1 MKNQTK
7 PHPRPKA
14 QSAKPKRQKMGEGKK
29 ESSRQIIEDRQTD
42 EISRGMVQRFRMI
55 LGKQPYGIL
64 VVNNDGRAEFANQAF
79 CDFLSLNEQPEA
91 LVGLTS
97 EQVIQKILPVY
108 ADPDAALA
116 RIKDVVARGEAIF
129 NNESWLRNGRVLL
142 MDFEPII
149 VDGKDTGRMWISRD
163 ITDSNRAEE
172 RIKTIL
178 RTALDGFYMI
188 NAEGRI
194 LEANDSYCSMIGYSR
209 AELLQMSV
217 KDVEAVETEEVIK
230 KRIQRIIENGLER
243 FETKHRR
250 KNGSVFTIE
259 ASVKYLNDGSGN
271 LVVFMRDVTEPRQAQ
286 EELRE
291 SEEKFR
297 NLFNNSEVGMFR
309 TRLDGSKILDCNE
322 KYLEI
327 LGCTFDEIKDKPS
340 VDLWADKQERDL
352 LVKILKADGHV
363 TNFEFNVLNKQGEV
377 RRCITSLRL
386 YPDTGVL
393 EGSIQDITER
403 QQIEQALMESEERFR
418 VIFEK
423 ANDGICISNENDE
436 LLSVNQR
443 FCEMMG
449 YSREELLK
457 LRVSD
462 LQAPEIRRSG
472 GVLKYELERYGTNLF
487 EGLNLHRSGH
497 RIPVEI
503 SLGRIQ
509 LPSGGL
515 YVSVIRDITE
525 RKRAEQA
532 LQETEE
538 RFRILFE
545 YSPDGIVLIDPY
557 HATTSWAIIDC
568 NDNFCQMNG
577 YSKEELIGQPIDI
590 VNTEGFDD
598 GNRATHL
605 EYLRRRYLQIETMH
619 RRKDGTIFPI
629 EYVST
634 VVTLGG
640 REFVLG
646 IDRDATQ
653 RKQAEE
659 KLIASEARL
668 RTLFRAMADVVLI
681 IDQNGFY
688 CEVGPTSPA
697 VWYINPEELLGKSL
711 QDFFP
716 PEQAEYFKKVI
727 RQVLDT
733 KQARQIEY
741 ELIFDNQ
748 SVWYQATISA
758 LDEDKTLWIAHDA
771 TNRKQSEKAIHQ
783 HMLEL
788 ETLYESGLVLGQLLS
803 PKEIAQKLID
813 LMGAKLD
820 WHHTTIRLYHA
831 EDETLELLAF
841 NIPAVMSKAEARITE
856 ERFKSLITKAGDGLS
871 GWTVQHRQT
880 VRVGELGRDSRYV
893 EIQPGLH
900 SGMYV
905 PLKAGERVVGV
916 ISIEN
921 ELPNAFSEDN
931 ERFVVT
937 LANQAAIALE
947 NSRLHEETLR
957 QVKRLESLHT
967 IDQNIAG
974 SFDQRLTLEILLTHT
989 IDQLGVDAAVI
1000 FTLQPYQRTLQYA
1013 VGKGFRT
1020 HIIENANFR
1029 LGESLAGRAVMERRT
1044 IHINDQESKEPNPVL
1059 AKLWLEEEFKGMD
1072 AVSLISKGQVKGLL
1086 SVYHRKAFTPN
1097 PAWSSFL
1104 ETLAGQ
1110 AAIAID
1116 STQLFNS
1123 LQQANL
1129 ELSVAYDATIE
1140 GWSRAMDLRDKE
1152 TEGHTERVTE
1162 MSMQLGKA
1170 MELGE
1175 EYLVHLRRGALLHD
1189 IGKLGVPDN
1198 ILLKAEKLTDE
1209 EWEIMKKHPQLAY
1222 DMLYSVAYLH
1232 RALDIPYCHH
1242 ERWDGTGYPRGLKGE
1257 QIPLAARIFAIVD
1270 VWDALTSDR
1279 PYRKAWSKPDALKY
1293 IREQSGK
1300 QFDPEVANIFLKE
1313 FGRE

>member
-1 MKNQTK
+1 MWWL
-7 PHPRPKA
+7 A
-14 QSAKPKRQKMGEGKK
+14 AKP
-29 ESSRQIIEDRQTD
+29 
-42 EISRGMVQRFRMI
+42 
-55 LGKQPYGIL
+55 
-64 VVNNDGRAEFANQAF
+64 
-79 CDFLSLNEQPEA
+79 
-91 LVGLTS
+91 
-97 EQVIQKILPVY
+97 
-108 ADPDAALA
+108 
-116 RIKDVVARGEAIF
+116 IF

-598 GNRATHL
+598 GNRATYL

-716 PEQAEYFKKVI
+716 PEQAE
-727 RQVLDT
+727 
-733 KQARQIEY
+733 
-741 ELIFDNQ
+741 
-748 SVWYQATISA
+748 
-758 LDEDKTLWIAHDA
+758 
-771 TNRKQSEKAIHQ
+771 
-783 HMLEL
+783 
-788 ETLYESGLVLGQLLS
+788 
-803 PKEIAQKLID
+803 
-813 LMGAKLD
+813 
-820 WHHTTIRLYHA
+820 
-831 EDETLELLAF
+831 
-841 NIPAVMSKAEARITE
+841 
-856 ERFKSLITKAGDGLS
+856 
-871 GWTVQHRQT
+871 
-880 VRVGELGRDSRYV
+880 
-893 EIQPGLH
+893 
-900 SGMYV
+900 
-905 PLKAGERVVGV
+905 
-916 ISIEN
+916 
-921 ELPNAFSEDN
+921 
-931 ERFVVT
+931 
-937 LANQAAIALE
+937 
-947 NSRLHEETLR
+947 TLR
-957 QVKRLESLHT
+957 R
-967 IDQNIAG
+967 
-974 SFDQRLTLEILLTHT
+974 
-989 IDQLGVDAAVI
+989 
-1000 FTLQPYQRTLQYA
+1000 
-1013 VGKGFRT
+1013 
-1020 HIIENANFR
+1020 
-1029 LGESLAGRAVMERRT
+1029 
-1044 IHINDQESKEPNPVL
+1044 
-1059 AKLWLEEEFKGMD
+1059 
-1072 AVSLISKGQVKGLL
+1072 
-1086 SVYHRKAFTPN
+1086 
-1097 PAWSSFL
+1097 
-1104 ETLAGQ
+1104 
-1110 AAIAID
+1110 
-1116 STQLFNS
+1116 
-1123 LQQANL
+1123 
-1129 ELSVAYDATIE
+1129 
-1140 GWSRAMDLRDKE
+1140 
-1152 TEGHTERVTE
+1152 
-1162 MSMQLGKA
+1162 
-1170 MELGE
+1170 
-1175 EYLVHLRRGALLHD
+1175 
-1189 IGKLGVPDN
+1189 
-1198 ILLKAEKLTDE
+1198 
-1209 EWEIMKKHPQLAY
+1209 
-1222 DMLYSVAYLH
+1222 
-1232 RALDIPYCHH
+1232 
-1242 ERWDGTGYPRGLKGE
+1242 
-1257 QIPLAARIFAIVD
+1257 
-1270 VWDALTSDR
+1270 
-1279 PYRKAWSKPDALKY
+1279 
-1293 IREQSGK
+1293 
-1300 QFDPEVANIFLKE
+1300 
-1313 FGRE
+1313 